1 MNGVPPGPEAAKPA
15 PREARR
21 AALVMLAAMAGSA
34 GLAAWAR
41 PTILDSDKRPD
52 FKLEHIIPERF
63 DDWQIDRNMPV
74 VLPPPDQ
81 QAALNRIYNQTL
93 GRTYINSRGYR
104 IMLSLAY
111 GGDQSDGLTVHIPE
125 VCYVGQGF
133 RLEKAASGSMA
144 IGGLTIPIR
153 RLVTTMGP
161 RYEPITYWVTTGD
174 EATISTWSRRMVS
187 LRYGLKRRIPDGLL
201 VRVSSIDRNEA
212 FAYGQHDAFLRALV
226 AVMPVQYRELLVG
239 SISL

>member
-1 MNGVPPGPEAAKPA
+1 MITAT
-15 PREARR
+15 RR
-21 AALVMLAAMAGSA
+21 KALALLSGMAGSA

-41 PTILDSDKRPD
+41 PTILDSDGRPD
-52 FKLEHIIPERF
+52 FKLDIVIPPAF
-63 DDWQIDRNMPV
+63 GDWQIDRHQPV

-81 QAALNRIYNQTL
+81 QALLNKIYNQTL
-93 GRTYINSRGYR
+93 GRTYINRQGYR
-104 IMLSLAY
+104 VMLSLAY

-133 RLEKAASGSMA
+133 RLEKSADGQLG
-144 IGGLTIPIR
+144 IGGIRIPAR

-174 EATISTWSRRMVS
+174 QATITTWSRRLVS
-187 LRYGLKRRIPDGLL
+187 LRYGLRRRIPDGLL

-212 FAYGQHDAFLRALV
+212 QAYAQHDAFLAALV
-226 AVMPVQYRELLVG
+226 QSVQPQYRELLIG
-239 SISL
+239 SVSI

>member
-1 MNGVPPGPEAAKPA
+1 
-15 PREARR
+15 
-21 AALVMLAAMAGSA
+21 
-34 GLAAWAR
+34 
-41 PTILDSDKRPD
+41 
-52 FKLEHIIPERF
+52 
-63 DDWQIDRNMPV
+63 
-74 VLPPPDQ
+74 
-81 QAALNRIYNQTL
+81 
-93 GRTYINSRGYR
+93 
-104 IMLSLAY
+104 
-111 GGDQSDGLTVHIPE
+111 
-125 VCYVGQGF
+125 
-133 RLEKAASGSMA
+133 
-144 IGGLTIPIR
+144 
-153 RLVTTMGP
+153 MGP